1 MDCAADDSETMDCR
15 RSQPQIRSPSLTKD
29 PVKLFRERK
38 LQMSDP
44 SLIFPIQLL
53 VNEPSD
59 MESLKLLLTED

>member
-1 MDCAADDSETMDCR
+1 
-15 RSQPQIRSPSLTKD
+15 
-29 PVKLFRERK
+29 
-38 LQMSDP
+38 MSDP